1 MPKKNYVSGFGEKD
15 PDAAEFLK
23 ANTDPWKASA
33 SGEGYQGRRWDDD
46 TGYRRGEQSRG
57 GSQAWESRAADEAA
71 FLRPSQSET
80 DWDAP
85 HEKLSVLIDGQK
97 DFGSGNK
104 LTGGGGPVSDNKV
117 GGVGPGKVRYKSN
130 AGLKKNDSD
139 GL

>member
-1 MPKKNYVSGFGEKD
+1 MAYDKKALRQGKGFAVSED
-15 PDAAEFLK
+15 DEAFLK

-46 TGYRRGEQSRG
+46 TGYKRGEQSMG
-57 GSQAWESRAADEAA
+57 GDESS

-85 HEKLSVLIDGQK
+85 HERLSRLIDGQV
-97 DFGSGNK
+97 DQPAGEI
-104 LTGGGGPVSDNKV
+104 LGGGGPVSDNKV
-117 GGVGPGKVRYKSN
+117 GGVGAGKPRYKSN
-130 AGLKKNDSD
+130 AGIKKNDSD